1 MGRGLRGAITYL
13 QAEEEIRMRIFRDL
27 GHLSTRKHKIV
38 GDYVVNSEAILIGF
52 EGVSYNGGQIKLPMF
67 GIRRD

>member
-1 MGRGLRGAITYL
+1 
-13 QAEEEIRMRIFRDL
+13 MRIFRDL